1 MSFFQFLLLRYQRSF
16 LLLQAIQFSHI
27 QRIGMERDASWM
39 DPKATI
45 NTATKNA
52 MGPALPLLDAFLRDF
67 ELIAMKI
74 PAAFDEEH
82 DGHSTSAHIRCAL
95 RSLGDVLSCRP

>member
-1 MSFFQFLLLRYQRSF
+1 
-16 LLLQAIQFSHI
+16 
-27 QRIGMERDASWM
+27 
-39 DPKATI
+39 
-45 NTATKNA
+45 

-82 DGHSTSAHIRCAL
+82 DGHSTSAHIRCAYAHL
-95 RSLGDVLSCRP
+95 AMYFLQALKAL